1 VDATTIPWRPQ
12 LWVPWLTTARGAG
25 VEAGWAARRLA
36 GIPVDLAGWGLRQLT
51 GRLGPAVT
59 WLPPGPVEEP
69 EAESGM
75 PVLLV
80 RGLADR
86 ASVFTLLRRGLR
98 VCGAG
103 PVTAVGYSVLTPDLR
118 VAARALGDEVER
130 LRARSGGQAVCVIG
144 YSLGGL
150 IARYYVQRL
159 GGDAYVPLVIT
170 LATPHGGTATALL
183 APPHPLL
190 RQLRPGSELL
200 SELAEPAAGCRT
212 RFVAFYSDLDEAV
225 IPAGRA
231 RIDHPDLQARNVLVH
246 GIGHLT
252 LPIHQPVIDE
262 IRAVLT
268 ETQQVTPGA

>member
-12 LWVPWLTTARGAG
+12 LSVPWLATVRGAG
-25 VEAGWAARRLA
+25 VEAGWAALRLA

-51 GRLGPAVT
+51 GRPGSAVS
-59 WLPPGPVEEP
+59 WLPASPVDEP
-69 EAESGM
+69 QAESGM

-86 ASVFTLLRRGLR
+86 ASVFTQLRRGMR
-98 VCGAG
+98 GCGAG

-118 VAARALGDEVER
+118 VAARALSDEVER
-130 LRARSGGQAVCVIG
+130 LRARSSGQPVCVIG

-200 SELAEPAAGCRT
+200 AELAEPAAGCRT

-246 GIGHLT
+246 GVGHLT

-262 IRAVLT
+262 IRSILT
-268 ETQQVTPGA
+268 QTQQVTPAA